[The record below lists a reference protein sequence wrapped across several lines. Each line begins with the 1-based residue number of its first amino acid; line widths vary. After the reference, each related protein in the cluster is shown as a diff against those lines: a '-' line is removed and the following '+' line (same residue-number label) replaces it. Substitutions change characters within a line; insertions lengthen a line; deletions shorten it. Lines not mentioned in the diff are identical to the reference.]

1 MIVKICGVKNKETIL
16 CCENHNVNFFG
27 MIFYNQSPRNIFI
40 DDAKVLLDF
49 SKNLKIQG
57 VGVFVNENINKLYE
71 YINYLDL
78 KFVQLHGDE
87 NEEYIKKVKK
97 FNVKIIKKISIETKK
112 DIEKIKNFKNIDFF
126 LFDYKPRD
134 NELPG
139 GNSKSFNW
147 KIIKDMK
154 LDKPWF
160 LSGGINKNNI
170 NILKNDIIPYGID
183 LSSGVEKIIGV
194 KDNNIITNFMNHF
207 RDEQKI

>member
-87 NEEYIKKVKK
+87 NEEYIKKLK
-97 FNVKIIKKISIETKK
+97 
-112 DIEKIKNFKNIDFF
+112 
-126 LFDYKPRD
+126 
-134 NELPG
+134 
-139 GNSKSFNW
+139 
-147 KIIKDMK
+147 
-154 LDKPWF
+154 
-160 LSGGINKNNI
+160 
-170 NILKNDIIPYGID
+170 ILKI
-183 LSSGVEKIIGV
+183 
-194 KDNNIITNFMNHF
+194 
-207 RDEQKI
+207 